1 MLNPLRN
8 EDQET
13 LAKMRTLRHTLRP
26 SERDVAEFVLA
37 NPRRVTTMTITRLSE
52 VCKCSETTITR
63 MSKALGYQ
71 GFGELKMAIATELPK
86 RETGNLFETIGP
98 DDSLS
103 AVAGRFFHNCIQSF
117 SDTLNFLD
125 VTHLEKAVN
134 ILNQSA
140 RVGCFGFGASGLVA
154 NDAQQKLLRVSIKA
168 WSFVDP
174 HEQIFFAN
182 GLSSE
187 DTVLCISHSGET
199 KDILESM
206 TVAKSN
212 GAKIISI
219 VGNPRSK
226 LAESSDVF
234 LLALSNE
241 LPFKSGSMV
250 TRLCQLSMVDLLTLG
265 IATNRKENI
274 LEQFGRNQQ
283 AVYERS
289 MDSHH
294 EK

>member
-1 MLNPLRN
+1 MFNPIMK

-26 SERDVAEFVLA
+26 SERDVAEFILA
-37 NPRRVTTMTITRLSE
+37 DPRRVTTMTITKLSK
-52 VCKCSETTITR
+52 VCNCSETTITR

-71 GFGELKMAIATELPK
+71 GFGALKMAIATELPQ
-86 RETGNLFETIGP
+86 REANLFESIEP
-98 DDSLS
+98 DDSLYC
-103 AVAGRFFHNCIQSF
+103 VAGRFFYNCIQSF
-117 SDTLNFLD
+117 NDTLNFLEARY
-125 VTHLEKAVN
+125 LEEAVN
-134 ILNQSA
+134 ILNTSS

-154 NDAQQKLLRVSIKA
+154 IDAQQKLLRVSIKA

-174 HEQIFFAN
+174 HEQISFAN
-182 GLSSE
+182 GLSSK

-206 TVAKSN
+206 NVAKSN

-226 LAESSDVF
+226 LAECSDVF
-234 LLALSNE
+234 LLASSNE
-241 LPFKSGSMV
+241 LPFRSGSMV
-250 TRLCQLSMVDLLTLG
+250 TRLCQLAMVDLLTLG
-265 IATNRKENI
+265 IATNHKEDI

-289 MDSHH
+289 MDTLR
-294 EK
+294 ER